1 MAQILTFLFLKLA
14 NYNDLDDKAA
24 TPIRPDLVKHLGM
37 ESYNLTTGAICVY
50 PNQVKSAVKWLKITG
65 KEIPVASVA
74 TGFPAG
80 QTPLRLRLEEIREA
94 VADGATEIDIVINR
108 TMVCTGHS
116 TRFPKQ
122 HFYYSVV

>member
-1 MAQILTFLFLKLA
+1 MT
-14 NYNDLDDKAA
+14 YNDLDGKAA

-37 ESYNLTTGAICVY
+37 EGYNLTTGAICVY
-50 PNQVKSAVKWLKITG
+50 PNQVKSAVKWLKVTG

-108 TMVCTGHS
+108 TMVSNSLFITINSIENIEPFSKFNLGPS
-116 TRFPKQ
+116 R
-122 HFYYSVV
+122 

>member
-1 MAQILTFLFLKLA
+1 MT
-14 NYNDLDDKAA
+14 YNDLDDKAA

-50 PNQVKSAVKWLKITG
+50 PNQVKSAVKWLKVTG

-108 TMVCTGHS
+108 TMVCTDLTKTIRKIIINQTLGE
-116 TRFPKQ
+116 
-122 HFYYSVV
+122 

>member
-1 MAQILTFLFLKLA
+1 VT
-14 NYNDLDDKAA
+14 YNDLDDKAA

-37 ESYNLTTGAICVY
+37 EGYNLTTGAICVY
-50 PNQVKSAVKWLKITG
+50 PNQVKSAVKWLKVTG

-108 TMVCTGHS
+108 TMVNRDLFRVNSSEHIE
-116 TRFPKQ
+116 
-122 HFYYSVV
+122 SVSNINLGPAR

>member
-1 MAQILTFLFLKLA
+1 MT
-14 NYNDLDDKAA
+14 YNDLDGKAA

-37 ESYNLTTGAICVY
+37 EGYNLTTGAICVY
-50 PNQVKSAVKWLKITG
+50 PNQVKSAVKWLKVTG

-108 TMVCTGHS
+108 TMVNNSLFITIKSIENIEPFSKFNLGPS
-116 TRFPKQ
+116 R
-122 HFYYSVV
+122 

>member
-1 MAQILTFLFLKLA
+1 VT
-14 NYNDLDDKAA
+14 YNDLDGKAA

-37 ESYNLTTGAICVY
+37 EGYNLTTGAICVY
-50 PNQVKSAVKWLKITG
+50 PNQVKSAVKWLKVTG

-108 TMVCTGHS
+108 TMVSNSLFITINSIENIDPFSKFNLGPS
-116 TRFPKQ
+116 R
-122 HFYYSVV
+122 

>member
-1 MAQILTFLFLKLA
+1 MFEIS
-14 NYNDLDDKAA
+14 YNDLDDKAA

-37 ESYNLTTGAICVY
+37 GGYNLTTGAICVY
-50 PNQVKSAVKWLKITG
+50 PNQVKSAVKWLKVTG

-108 TMVCTGHS
+108 TMVNNSLFITINSIENIEPFSKFNLGPS
-116 TRFPKQ
+116 R
-122 HFYYSVV
+122 

>member
-1 MAQILTFLFLKLA
+1 MT
-14 NYNDLDDKAA
+14 YNDLDDKAA

-37 ESYNLTTGAICVY
+37 EGYNLTTGAICVY
-50 PNQVKSAVKWLKITG
+50 PNQVKSAVKWLKVTG

-108 TMVCTGHS
+108 TMVNRGPFIVNSSKHIGS
-116 TRFPKQ
+116 NSNINLGPSR
-122 HFYYSVV
+122 

>member
-1 MAQILTFLFLKLA
+1 MT
-14 NYNDLDDKAA
+14 YNDLDGKAA

-37 ESYNLTTGAICVY
+37 EGYNLTTGAICVY
-50 PNQVKSAVKWLKITG
+50 PNQVKSAVKWLKVTG

-108 TMVCTGHS
+108 TMVNNSLFITINSIGNIEPFS
-116 TRFPKQ
+116 KFNLGPSR
-122 HFYYSVV
+122 

>member
-1 MAQILTFLFLKLA
+1 MT
-14 NYNDLDDKAA
+14 YNDLDDKAA

-37 ESYNLTTGAICVY
+37 EGYNLTTGAICVY
-50 PNQVKSAVKWLKITG
+50 PNQVKSAVKWLKVTG

-108 TMVCTGHS
+108 TMVNRDLFRVNSSEHIE
-116 TRFPKQ
+116 
-122 HFYYSVV
+122 SVSNINLGPAR